1 MATGFTQTARAL
13 FSPLYSALS
22 VQKAKMRQLQGLN
35 LRGETPSDFKS
46 DALDHSAKLTQIV
59 VG

>member
-1 MATGFTQTARAL
+1 
-13 FSPLYSALS
+13 
-22 VQKAKMRQLQGLN
+22 MRQLQGLN